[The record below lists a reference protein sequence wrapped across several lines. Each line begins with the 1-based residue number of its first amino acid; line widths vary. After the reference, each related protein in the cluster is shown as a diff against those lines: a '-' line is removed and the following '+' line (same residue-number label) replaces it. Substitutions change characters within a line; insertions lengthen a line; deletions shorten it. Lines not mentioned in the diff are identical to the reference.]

1 MKQKEYNYKGGKYT
15 IIATTTEGL
24 DRAWVKIKAGV
35 DLLERQHAEVEH
47 VEAETLYIP
56 QIDPLPEDD
65 NDDWYCSTVAVSS
78 AKASP
83 TWADEKS
90 RTARGLRSV

>member
-24 DRAWVKIKAGV
+24 DRAWLKIKAGV
-35 DLLERQHAEVEH
+35 DSLERQHAEVEE

-56 QIDPLPEDD
+56 QFDQLPEDD
-65 NDDWYCSTVAVSS
+65 NDDWYCIEVAVFS
-78 AKASP
+78 AKTSP
-83 TWADEKS
+83 TWANAKP